1 MQVKYQTIKASSI
14 SFKLIELMRNCL
26 RSYCYECKDVGCDA
40 AAPCQER
47 LDRFVLDCGH
57 AALNVKCSAGTSCQ
71 SGFFFILYRS
81 ALYIDSSKS
90 EWSEF

>member
-1 MQVKYQTIKASSI
+1 MT
-14 SFKLIELMRNCL
+14 NCL

-57 AALNVKCSAGTSCQ
+57 AAQNVRCSAGNPMVIQDC
-71 SGFFFILYRS
+71 
-81 ALYIDSSKS
+81 K
-90 EWSEF
+90 